1 MNFIQVRSDCSVNNF
16 EHAIHVAIDVIVREA
31 EHSVSHFVQ
40 GQRAKIAFAVF
51 VETVLIAIDF
61 DNNAAA
67 AAFEIDDESRDR
79 RLTAEMESRLPA
91 IRAGVPRA

>member
-1 MNFIQVRSDCSVNNF
+1 
-16 EHAIHVAIDVIVREA
+16 
-31 EHSVSHFVQ
+31 
-40 GQRAKIAFAVF
+40 VF

-79 RLTAEMESRLPA
+79 RLTAEMESKRPQFAQAYPELDLLGSLICEACGRSRLA
-91 IRAGVPRA
+91 SAKFSADGAKSTFFAESA